1 MENHG
6 HGSRWLL
13 QQAGITVA
21 VVLLAVA
28 ALDDITTD
36 NATAF
41 PLERTILVVCGAW
54 CLLLASQL
62 WRQGHRV
69 LGVLSLTF
77 LTGAALAQPMVGQGI
92 APTQLAYV
100 AYFVTVAALVWF
112 LVLSAVLAGVA
123 WRTTRQAASR
133 NETRTA

>member
-41 PLERTILVVCGAW
+41 PLERTALVGCGVW
-54 CLLLASQL
+54 FLLLASRL
-62 WRQGHRV
+62 WRQGHRT

-77 LTGAALAQPMVGQGI
+77 LAGAALAQPWVGQGI
-92 APTQLAYV
+92 APTQLAHLSYL
-100 AYFVTVAALVWF
+100 VTVAALAWF
-112 LVLSAVLAGVA
+112 LALAGILAGFA
-123 WRTTRQAASR
+123 WWPAHRAA
-133 NETRTA
+133 

>member
-41 PLERTILVVCGAW
+41 PLERIALVGCGVW
-54 CLLLASQL
+54 FLLLASRL
-62 WRQGHRV
+62 WRQRRRV
-69 LGVLSLTF
+69 LGMLSLTV
-77 LTGAALAQPMVGQGI
+77 LTGAALAQPMVGQGT
-92 APTQLAYV
+92 APTQLAYL
-100 AYFVTVAALVWF
+100 AYLVTVAALAWF
-112 LVLSAVLAGVA
+112 LVLAGILAGFA
-123 WRTTRQAASR
+123 WRPTRQVA
-133 NETRTA
+133 

>member
-1 MENHG
+1 MENHE
-6 HGSRWLL
+6 HGSLWR
-13 QQAGITVA
+13 QAGITVA

-41 PLERTILVVCGAW
+41 PLERTALVGCGIW
-54 CLLLASQL
+54 FLLLASRL

-112 LVLSAVLAGVA
+112 LVVAGVLAAIALRPV
-123 WRTTRQAASR
+123 RRAA
-133 NETRTA
+133 